1 MTRRWLA
8 RGLGLLL
15 AAPWAQAQW
24 LVSPEDMRAS
34 ALAPEPL
41 HIKSTPRPD
50 APAIEL
56 LRPARP
62 PSPGQALVLNN
73 PMAIELRFQ
82 AAPGSQI
89 LPETFRVLYGRLRL
103 DITARLLSAT
113 RVSAEGLSVRE
124 AQLPA
129 GQHRI
134 VLGIEDNQGR
144 AGQTQL
150 EFEIR

>member
-1 MTRRWLA
+1 MTGRRLA
-8 RGLGLLL
+8 LGLGLLL
-15 AAPWAQAQW
+15 AAAWAHAQY
-24 LVSPEDMRAS
+24 LVSPEEMRAS
-34 ALAPEPL
+34 ALAPEPWQV
-41 HIKSTPRPD
+41 KSTPRAG
-50 APAIEL
+50 APTIEL

-62 PSPGQALVLNN
+62 LAADQALVLSN

-89 LPETFRVLYGRLRL
+89 LPETFRVFYGRWRL
-103 DITARLLSAT
+103 DITARLLSTT

-134 VLGIEDNQGR
+134 VMGIEDSQGR
-144 AGQTQL
+144 AGQTLL